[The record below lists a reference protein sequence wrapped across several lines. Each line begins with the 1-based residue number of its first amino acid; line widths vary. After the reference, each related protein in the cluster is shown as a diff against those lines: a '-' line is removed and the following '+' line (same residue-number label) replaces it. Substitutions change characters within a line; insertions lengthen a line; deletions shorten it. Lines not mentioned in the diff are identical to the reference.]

1 MTVEIEAAD
10 LNRFGVTPAGSGPAV
25 LSVAGLTEARLAR
38 AGAGYGVEQ
47 VRGWVAQLAEAGEL
61 TVRVVIADEATT
73 PDELV
78 DAATELARY
87 AARWGVTADVE
98 GASADELVAVG
109 VAALRGVAPMDG
121 LVALREAWRPL
132 LQALPA
138 DAAWAREPLL
148 RRLDDLPRRVVFE
161 MLREAWLR
169 TAPGW
174 PGGYL
179 TREAA
184 LARTTA
190 RLGEEGRWLKAFR
203 QYTYDTVRRMVIIPT
218 WQCELRC
225 SYCYIPKQD
234 GRVMPFET
242 IERSVDLL
250 LGTSRDEVMLQFFG
264 GEALLE
270 YERVQHAIAYSDR
283 RAREAGKRISYV
295 LSSNGWSL
303 TKDKLDWLR
312 QYPVRMELSLDGDEA
327 TQRRFRP
334 PRVRGEDSYA
344 NSIATHAKDIL
355 ASGLEQWVIMVVHP
369 TQVERMPE
377 SFFHIADLGFRRI
390 QINNMLGRPWTPEQ
404 MSSFA
409 RGLHTIGKELMR
421 RWAAGEQL
429 EFINMNHQPLA
440 MRLNGEVTVDW
451 DGTIY
456 GGNAFLHETEH
467 KQLFVVGH
475 LDDHTNIDRYWIDA
489 TDNNFLLDWSYRPK
503 VTANNVEVGKVM
515 ASFIKWMRGQ
525 GYGPAGKGEVAR
537 APHGARPEGAGA
549 P

>member
-1 MTVEIEAAD
+1 
-10 LNRFGVTPAGSGPAV
+10 
-25 LSVAGLTEARLAR
+25 
-38 AGAGYGVEQ
+38 
-47 VRGWVAQLAEAGEL
+47 
-61 TVRVVIADEATT
+61 
-73 PDELV
+73 
-78 DAATELARY
+78 
-87 AARWGVTADVE
+87 
-98 GASADELVAVG
+98 
-109 VAALRGVAPMDG
+109 
-121 LVALREAWRPL
+121 
-132 LQALPA
+132 
-138 DAAWAREPLL
+138 
-148 RRLDDLPRRVVFE
+148 
-161 MLREAWLR
+161 
-169 TAPGW
+169 
-174 PGGYL
+174 
-179 TREAA
+179 
-184 LARTTA
+184 
-190 RLGEEGRWLKAFR
+190 
-203 QYTYDTVRRMVIIPT
+203 
-218 WQCELRC
+218 
-225 SYCYIPKQD
+225 
-234 GRVMPFET
+234 
-242 IERSVDLL
+242 
-250 LGTSRDEVMLQFFG
+250 
-264 GEALLE
+264 
-270 YERVQHAIAYSDR
+270 
-283 RAREAGKRISYV
+283 
-295 LSSNGWSL
+295 
-303 TKDKLDWLR
+303 
-312 QYPVRMELSLDGDEA
+312 MELSLDGDEA